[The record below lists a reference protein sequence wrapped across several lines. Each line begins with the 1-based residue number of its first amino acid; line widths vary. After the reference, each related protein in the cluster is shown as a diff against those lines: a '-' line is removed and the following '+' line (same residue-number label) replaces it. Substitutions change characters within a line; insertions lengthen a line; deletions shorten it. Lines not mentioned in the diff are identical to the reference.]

1 MEQKANSFPFAF
13 LGNAVGAKGTA
24 CPEDFYEYKGFRKFS
39 SNLSFKGGCPIY
51 NHHPFCIREA
61 GKHRFAGSRP
71 GSDFDIYILTAKVE
85 ENLKNGWILK
95 ENLKT
100 SPGGF
105 FEKIAKQDWTF
116 AKKRVS

>member
-13 LGNAVGAKGTA
+13 VGNAVGERGTL
-24 CPEDFYEYKGFRKFS
+24 CPEDFYEYKGFSGSFHPIS
-39 SNLSFKGGCPIY
+39 LSKEVTRSIIIILSVSG
-51 NHHPFCIREA
+51 
-61 GKHRFAGSRP
+61 RP